1 MKFFFTSPVFSS
13 TIGKRNGK
21 AYLRGEAGIWAQT
34 STGAVQQSGVGA
46 LAGVVELVKT
56 GFAVFQG
63 GGEEVIVVVLN
74 IKVLLELRSAG
85 FARELATIFVSLV
98 VELHQLGGL
107 VVGQMNLFP
116 ALSDGLQKRVRDIN
130 HNFGKV
136 LQQDSLLDHHQKG
149 HLGMVR
155 GQDDL

>member
-46 LAGVVELVKT
+46 LASGELAQT
-56 GFAVFQG
+56 RFAVSKG
-63 GGEEVIVVVLN
+63 GGKEVVVIVLN

-116 ALSDGLQKRVRDIN
+116 ALSNGLQ
-130 HNFGKV
+130 
-136 LQQDSLLDHHQKG
+136 QKE
-149 HLGMVR
+149 LGI
-155 GQDDL
+155 

>member
-46 LAGVVELVKT
+46 LASGELAQT
-56 GFAVFQG
+56 RFAVSKG
-63 GGEEVIVVVLN
+63 GGKEVVVIVLN